1 MKINTM
7 QLRSGKRDIEI
18 KTLTGKK
25 YVISVTPDTTIRY
38 IMSQIEL
45 QSNFPVRH
53 QRIFHGGRQYL
64 NNELDMSL
72 QELGNPSHL
81 KLVLRMLCTCC
92 SPVLDPFT
100 GQTL

>member
-1 MKINTM
+1 M

-25 YVISVTPDTTIRY
+25 YIISVTPDTTIRY
-38 IMSQIEL
+38 IMSQIE
-45 QSNFPVRH
+45 FPVH
-53 QRIFHGGRQYL
+53 LQRIFHGGRQYL

-92 SPVLDPFT
+92 NPVLDPFT